1 MKRIKKVTKTLYI
14 EELERPQIAVG
25 VTTLAMGEES
35 GGGGFFRITT
45 LAIGEEAK

>member
-14 EELERPQIAVG
+14 EELERPQVAIG
-25 VTTLAMGEES
+25 VTTLAIGEES
-35 GGGGFFRITT
+35 GGGGCRITT